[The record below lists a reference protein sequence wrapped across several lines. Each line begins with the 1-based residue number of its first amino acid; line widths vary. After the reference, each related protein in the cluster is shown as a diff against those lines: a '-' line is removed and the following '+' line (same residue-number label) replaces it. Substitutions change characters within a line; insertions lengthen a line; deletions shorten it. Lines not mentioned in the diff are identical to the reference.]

1 MSAKK
6 IFTLKTNIEKT
17 FDILSQKYKITEKD
31 KCIFM
36 NSFNS
41 NIPMRKKTILT
52 YDQKCKARKQDGTQ
66 CSRRHKPN
74 ELFCGKHIKNQK
86 YGIFQLKGTSS
97 SITKQKT
104 TKRDEKED
112 SVIPVNTGVK
122 AKSAKSATSA
132 KSAKSATSAKSAK
145 SATSAKSAKSAT
157 SAKSAKGKRGRKPNP
172 KKEKPQ
178 EFLTLKSVQIQNNY
192 YYIDKFNILYN
203 PEPINGQY
211 EIIGKLKD
219 RMDTEIYY
227 TTSLT

>member
-6 IFTLKTNIEKT
+6 ICTLKTNIGKT
-17 FDILSQKYKITEKD
+17 FDILSKKYKITEKD

-52 YDQKCKARKQDGTQ
+52 HEQKCKARKQDGNQ
-66 CSRRHKPN
+66 CSRRYKYN

-86 YGIFQLKGTSS
+86 YGIFQLKGTST

-112 SVIPVNTGVK
+112 SSVIPVN
-122 AKSAKSATSA
+122 AKST
-132 KSAKSATSAKSAK
+132 
-145 SATSAKSAKSAT
+145 
-157 SAKSAKGKRGRKPNP
+157 KGKRGRKPSP
-172 KKEKPQ
+172 KKDKPL

-219 RMDTEIYY
+219 LVNTEIYY
-227 TTSLT
+227 ATSLT

>member
-132 KSAKSATSAKSAK
+132 KSAK
-145 SATSAKSAKSAT
+145 
-157 SAKSAKGKRGRKPNP
+157 GKRGRKPNP